1 MTRSSRFLL
10 VLTALLWT
18 VAKAD
23 GVREVRDADE
33 LRAAVADASHG
44 STIRLLA
51 GDYALDRP
59 LQVPD
64 GVTLEGVGVMELRDG
79 RAAGFRAGPVSLL
92 RAATK
97 FDGNILTL
105 GDGVTLRGL
114 SILDQV
120 PERGAPM
127 RSGNVVAVV
136 SRTAHDRLAARIE
149 DCEIVGGA
157 ASGVSPG
164 GPTGHGIVV
173 LTLSPALG
181 QPGQAH
187 EQAQLSLKVSRSVI
201 SMRGLSLFILNF
213 ARDSRIEADI
223 SASQLT
229 AIVATG
235 GASRPQLVTGSSVAL
250 RSSGNLYR
258 PSPGE
263 VPDFAWMVF
272 GGSSPHLNA
281 PDIPGARDNLL
292 TMAST
297 GDRIEGFRVG
307 ILAAGARRRIEGS
320 GPLQDNRAELELRDL
335 TIVAP
340 DASAVGVS
348 LHGALSGTG
357 MDDGAEFP
365 TGERNV
371 LEVRMSSVRFD
382 GTPGRNRYSATFG
395 DAPDD
400 PTAST
405 NRLVMEGTAA
415 GFAIANPGFAPPP
428 PGSFGELD
436 ERR

>member
-1 MTRSSRFLL
+1 MTRAFHVLL
-10 VLTALLWT
+10 ALAALLPT
-18 VAKAD
+18 LAEAD
-23 GVREVRDADE
+23 GVRSVRDAVE
-33 LRAAVADASHG
+33 LRAAMAEAPRG
-44 STIRLLA
+44 STIMLLA

-64 GVTLEGVGVMELRDG
+64 GVTLVGVGVMELRDG

-92 RAATK
+92 RAAAK
-97 FDGNILTL
+97 FDGSLLTL

-136 SRTAHDRLAARIE
+136 SRTAHDRLSARIE

-157 ASGVSPG
+157 ESGVSPG

-187 EQAQLSLKVSRSVI
+187 EQTQLSLSVSRSVI

-213 ARDSRIEADI
+213 ARDSRIEAEI

-272 GGSSPHLNA
+272 GGSSPHLQA
-281 PDIPGARDNLL
+281 PQIPGARGNLL
-292 TMAST
+292 TLSSSE
-297 GDRIEGFRVG
+297 DRIEGFRIGV
-307 ILAAGARRRIEGS
+307 LAAGARRRVEGS
-320 GPLQDNRAELELRDL
+320 GTLQDNRAQLELRDL
-335 TIVAP
+335 TIAAP
-340 DASAVGVS
+340 DASAIGVS

-357 MDDGAEFP
+357 MDDGAAFP

-400 PTAST
+400 PTADS
-405 NRLVMEGTAA
+405 NRLVIEGTAA
-415 GFAIANPGFAPPP
+415 AFAIANPGFAPPP